1 MEHLQQTTLKRWPT
15 VFIAMGALLAAL
27 SVIASAYAA
36 HANSLNGSSP
46 LMVQASLNLMQ
57 FHSLGLILVG
67 ILGQSRQNEKRLQ
80 FAGVFF
86 LLGCLLFSINI
97 LLRAWHDIQTLRAMV
112 PWGGTSFIL
121 GWLAL
126 ALAYVRRSTMQMSS
140 PASDLKPPPASE

>member
-1 MEHLQQTTLKRWPT
+1 MEHLQQTTLKRWPA

-67 ILGQSRQNEKRLQ
+67 ILGQSRQNEIRLQ

-97 LLRAWHDIQTLRAMV
+97 LLRAWHDLQTFRAMV

-126 ALAYVRRSTMQMSS
+126 ALAYVRKSTMQMSS

>member
-15 VFIAMGALLAAL
+15 VFIAIGALLAAL

-67 ILGQSRQNEKRLQ
+67 ILGHSRPNEKRLQ
-80 FAGVFF
+80 FAGAFF

-97 LLRAWHDIQTLRAMV
+97 LLRAWHDIQTFRAMV

-126 ALAYVRRSTMQMSS
+126 ALAYVRKSTMQMSS